1 MRYLLDANTVIA
13 AIRGHPIVLRH
24 LTAVAAGDCALSTIT
39 RYELSV
45 GVQKSADPVNERA
58 KVDLLI
64 TTFNQVPFGIANA
77 EEAARVRAYLEA
89 QGTPIGPY
97 DTLLAGHALSLSL
110 IVVTAN
116 VKEFTRVPGLTVEN
130 WQA

>member
-13 AIRGHPIVLRH
+13 ATRNHPIVIRH
-24 LTAVAAGDCALSTIT
+24 LTAVAPADCALSTIT
-39 RYELSV
+39 RYELFV
-45 GVQKSADPVNERA
+45 GVQKSINPVKERA
-58 KVDLLI
+58 KLDIVINAFD
-64 TTFNQVPFGIANA
+64 QVPFGDDAA
-77 EEAARVRAYLEA
+77 EEAARVRAFLEA

-116 VKEFTRVPGLTVEN
+116 VKEFNRVPGLTVEN
-130 WQA
+130 WQV